1 MASVAPEGT
10 AWARDLKAL
19 AREVDARSNQSIR
32 VKWYLG
38 GIAGDDL
45 VAADRIAH
53 DQLDG
58 VASGGMFCD
67 RLSPTLHA
75 THMLVETREEAL
87 SVVHRLQHSIEAE
100 MSRAGFV
107 YLGTTALGPEVVFSR
122 EPVRSLADLQRS
134 SFWIWDLDDGARV
147 LYPAM
152 GIHTMALPVG
162 EAYKAYEDRRVDG
175 FIGLPAA
182 ALAFQWSAQ
191 ARYVTDLRMGFIT
204 GCLVVAQRAFDQLS
218 VEERKLLREAAANMV
233 LRMDETARRQDDALL
248 TGGLFAR
255 QGLSP
260 ITAGAALRRDYEK
273 TAAPV
278 FANLGHKVVVGPQ
291 LEAVQ
296 SIVNE
301 LRKAR

>member
-10 AWARDLKAL
+10 AWARDLRAL
-19 AREVDARSNQSIR
+19 AREVAARSNQSTK
-32 VKWYLG
+32 VKWYVG

-67 RLSPTLHA
+67 RLSPTMHA
-75 THMLVETREEAL
+75 MHMLVETRDEAL
-87 SVVHRLQHSIEAE
+87 FVAHKLHSSIEEE

-122 EPVRSLADLQRS
+122 EPVRSLADLQRYN
-134 SFWIWDLDDGARV
+134 FWVWDLDDGARS

-152 GIHTMALPVG
+152 GLHVIALPVG
-162 EAYKAYEDRRVDG
+162 DAYKAYEDRRVDG
-175 FIGLPAA
+175 FVGLPAA

-191 ARYVTDLRMGFIT
+191 ARYVTDLRMGFIS

-218 VEERKLLREAAANMV
+218 VEERKLLRDAAAKME
-233 LRMDETARRQDDALL
+233 LRMDETARQQEEALL
-248 TGGLFAR
+248 KGGLFAR

-260 ITAGAALRRDYEK
+260 IAATEALRREYET
-273 TAAPV
+273 TASAV
-278 FANLGHKVVVGPQ
+278 FAKLGHKIVAGPQ
-291 LEAVQ
+291 LETVQ
-296 SIVNE
+296 RLLGE
-301 LRKAR
+301 FRKSR